1 MELLTLAAVRTHDV
15 RTRRATSLA
24 VMPEAY
30 SALPGAPVVAEPER
44 APRAPRVRTALATSL
59 HRLADGVA
67 PHRPAGYATGC

>member
-15 RTRRATSLA
+15 RARRATSLA

-30 SALPGAPVVAEPER
+30 SALPCAPVVAVAER
-44 APRAPRVRTALATSL
+44 VSRAPRVRAVVASGL

-67 PHRPAGYATGC
+67 PRRPAGYAAGC